1 MLENVSFQT
10 FLAPCTV
17 GDTDVVCIEPV
28 ELVVVVDDPLN
39 VVVAAKVEVVVVVA
53 SVVVVVDDP
62 LNAVVAAKV
71 EVVVVVAS
79 VVLIVDISQGLFATA
94 T

>member
-10 FLAPCTV
+10 FHVPCTV
-17 GDTDVVCIEPV
+17 GDTDVVCIELV
-28 ELVVVVDDPLN
+28 EL
-39 VVVAAKVEVVVVVA
+39 
-53 SVVVVVDDP
+53 VVVVDDP

-71 EVVVVVAS
+71 EAVVVVAN
-79 VVLIVDISQGLFATA
+79 VVLIVNTSQGLFATA